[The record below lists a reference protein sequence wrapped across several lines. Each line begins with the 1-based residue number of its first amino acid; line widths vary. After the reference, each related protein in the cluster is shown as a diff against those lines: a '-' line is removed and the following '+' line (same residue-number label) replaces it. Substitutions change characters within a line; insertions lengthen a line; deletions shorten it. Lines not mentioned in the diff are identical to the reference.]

1 MILVVLA
8 SLLVSIYAQF
18 VVDPE
23 CEQYFEIPD
32 YPHIVSVDILNGQDL
47 GIQWHACSGI
57 MITNNL
63 VLATASC
70 IEALRYDQTVN
81 GTLYTNVE
89 VSVSPYCRH
98 SIGREQITV
107 DSYYFHPLYRN
118 PDVIYNNDIAI
129 LALDREFQ
137 NVTDV
142 EIFYEFMSK
151 DERNLTV
158 NEGMNVQMVSYGQKN
173 ESDQVTNFTSEYYSQ
188 ILKHDMDVIRIDNM
202 DICRSWFKARS
213 VDAES
218 LPDSYF
224 EGFLCGYALK
234 GDLCVG
240 DYGTPAI
247 VQDEQGAKVILGLL
261 SWMPFKRCNS
271 GDVVP
276 LMFTNVGHYADWIFS
291 MIDEYETYGGF
302 LWKG

>member
-1 MILVVLA
+1 
-8 SLLVSIYAQF
+8 
-18 VVDPE
+18 
-23 CEQYFEIPD
+23 
-32 YPHIVSVDILNGQDL
+32 
-47 GIQWHACSGI
+47 
-57 MITNNL
+57 
-63 VLATASC
+63 
-70 IEALRYDQTVN
+70 
-81 GTLYTNVE
+81 
-89 VSVSPYCRH
+89 
-98 SIGREQITV
+98 
-107 DSYYFHPLYRN
+107 
-118 PDVIYNNDIAI
+118 
-129 LALDREFQ
+129 
-137 NVTDV
+137 
-142 EIFYEFMSK
+142 
-151 DERNLTV
+151 
-158 NEGMNVQMVSYGQKN
+158 MNVQMVSYGQKN